1 MLLSENSANI
11 LRNTAAR
18 LVITYQV
25 RTAQRPRL
33 GPGPHRRPQ
42 APRVGADRASTAIE
56 LERVARAGV
65 QSSRLSE
72 SLTFGAAGAEA
83 RPAVTR
89 CFDQISNQLT
99 VLIRSTTPKPIK
111 VRKASSRMRDAIF
124 RFVCRQHYIKQRDEA
139 RNHPL

>member
-1 MLLSENSANI
+1 M
-11 LRNTAAR
+11 
-18 LVITYQV
+18 
-25 RTAQRPRL
+25 
-33 GPGPHRRPQ
+33 
-42 APRVGADRASTAIE
+42 
-56 LERVARAGV
+56 

-111 VRKASSRMRDAIF
+111 VRKASSRMRNSIF
-124 RFVCRQHYIKQRDEA
+124 RFAHVNINIKQI
-139 RNHPL
+139 L